1 MRFVAY
7 NQQLYRSR
15 ENRIIGGVAGGLAD
29 YFRMDVSLI
38 RLLWILA
45 VFFGGSGVLAYLIA
59 WLVIPEEKTVQIH
72 QNQAS
77 NPPASHIEENPYEA
91 RSGEN
96 RPALQGSRLSG
107 LGFLL
112 IGLGIFFLLKD
123 SLPYH
128 LAKYAWPVFL
138 IGFGVFLLLKHPR
151 T

>member
-1 MRFVAY
+1 MAY

-15 ENRIIGGVAGGLAD
+15 ENRIIGGVAGGLAE

-59 WLVIPEEKTVQIH
+59 WLVIPEEKTVQIG
-72 QNQAS
+72 QNQAANATTS
-77 NPPASHIEENPYEA
+77 NPEETLYEA
-91 RSGEN
+91 RSEEKP
-96 RPALQGSRLSG
+96 PAMQRSKLSG
-107 LGFLL
+107 VGFLL

-123 SLPYH
+123 SLPGQ

-138 IGFGVFLLLKHPR
+138 IGFGVFLLFKHPR
-151 T
+151 Y